1 MSKNRMAGSKEFR
14 DKIEEKKGTEWY
26 DEASKVGELHGA
38 HMSRDGE
45 TARYS
50 GAEIRAEMRAGRG
63 DMTTE
68 ELTKKYEDMYASG
81 KINLNGNAK
90 EYLRDKHGANL
101 VRNDAGGGDGSADP
115 VVDSPPETT
124 TPDIAE
130 TPNPTSGIVD
140 QSIDTPY
147 QYGRYGGMTQNVN
160 QDNDI
165 NSTVTG
171 SNNVVNNNQ
180 DNSIN
185 GYAGDSQRFSNDYIK
200 RFTEKFGA

>member
-1 MSKNRMAGSKEFR
+1 MAGSNGTRMAGEKISQAEANRRARVKKSNNPEDAKRRADRARSNQEFDFGDLSDYSDKEISMALRGEQFSDEDYGR
-14 DKIEEKKGTEWY
+14 LTGKEW
-26 DEASKVGELHGA
+26 GA
-38 HMSRDGE
+38 D
-45 TARYS
+45 
-50 GAEIRAEMRAGRG
+50 
-63 DMTTE
+63 
-68 ELTKKYEDMYASG
+68 
-81 KINLNGNAK
+81 
-90 EYLRDKHGANL
+90 
-101 VRNDAGGGDGSADP
+101 DAGGGGPTPPADP
-115 VVDSPPETT
+115 VVDSQPGTT
-124 TPDIAE
+124 TPDVAE